1 MGKKLFVK
9 WQNFYARLSL
19 RSVIWLAFSI
29 TALAGVVLIGTSFYS
44 RFSGRL
50 NTVSAEQSQALL
62 EQVSHTLTASLRNMM
77 KISDTL
83 CYSVV
88 KGNDIEDEAF
98 QESFRLLYDSNKN
111 DIENIVLFGKNG
123 EMLAQTPAATMK
135 EEVDVTQEEWF
146 WKALEKPENMHFSKP
161 HVQRLF
167 VHRNHSYSWVISLSQ
182 AVQITRNGQQEDGV
196 LLLDIPYEA
205 VAQMISTASLGKGTY
220 IYLMDGQGNL
230 IYHPNHQLILDGLY
244 QEDNQEIAEYGDGV
258 HTDSFQGEKRM
269 FTVKTIGY
277 TGWRLVSVTEGEN
290 ISLISLK
297 GGLSLLALA
306 LFFII
311 ALGMVNAFI
320 SEKATEPIR
329 SLELALK
336 EIESGDFETVIPEKG
351 CYELRHLGRS
361 LRNMTVE
368 IQRLMEQ
375 EEREHEIQRK
385 NELNTLQSQINPHFL
400 YNSLDIVIWMVQNE
414 EKEDAVKALTAL
426 ARFFRIGLS
435 GGRNIISVREEMEHV
450 KSYLTIQK
458 MRHKNRFQHH
468 FEVDKEVEGMATLKL
483 ILQPLVENAIA
494 YGVQYQDDGD
504 GEIWVR
510 AYLEGNDLI
519 MQVEDNGLGI
529 PPERLEALR
538 RGEILPSRK
547 GSGIGVKNVNERISL
562 YFGPGYGLQI
572 DTELDEGTVITLR
585 QPAQKYEG

>member
-1 MGKKLFVK
+1 MGKTLLAK
-9 WQNFYARLSL
+9 WQKFYARLRL

-29 TALAGVVLIGTSFYS
+29 TALAGVVLMGASFYS
-44 RFSGRL
+44 RFTGRL
-50 NTVSAEQSQALL
+50 DTVSAEQSQALL

-88 KGNDIEDEAF
+88 KGKDIQEESF

-111 DIENIVLFGKNG
+111 DIENIVLFGKDG
-123 EMLAQTPAATMK
+123 EVLAQTPAATLK
-135 EEVDVTQEEWF
+135 EGVEVTGEEWF
-146 WKALEKPENMHFSKP
+146 QKALEKPENMHFSKP

-167 VHRNHSYSWVISLSQ
+167 VHRNHSYSWVISLTQ
-182 AVQITRNGQQEDGV
+182 AVQITRGGQQEDGV

-205 VAQMISTASLGKGTY
+205 VAQMISTASLGKGSY
-220 IYLMDGQGNL
+220 IYLMDSQGGL
-230 IYHPNHQLILDGLY
+230 VYHPNHQLILDGLY
-244 QEDNQEIAEYGDGV
+244 QENNQQAAEYRDGV
-258 HTDSFQGEKRM
+258 YTGSFQGEKRM
-269 FTVKTIGY
+269 LTVKTIGY

-290 ISLISLK
+290 ISLLSLK
-297 GGLSLLALA
+297 GFLSLLAIA
-306 LFFII
+306 LLFII
-311 ALGMVNAFI
+311 AMGMINAFI
-320 SEKATEPIR
+320 SEKATEPI
-329 SLELALK
+329 SSMELALK
-336 EIESGDFETVIPEKG
+336 EIESGNFDAVIPEKG

-368 IQRLMEQ
+368 IHRLMEQ
-375 EEREHEIQRK
+375 EELEHEIQRK

-414 EKEDAVKALTAL
+414 EKEEAVQALTAL

-435 GGRNIISVREEMEHV
+435 GGRNIISVREELEHV

-458 MRHKNRFQHH
+458 MRHKNRFQYH
-468 FEVDKEVEGMATLKL
+468 FQVDKPAEEMATLKL

-510 AYLEGNDLI
+510 AYLEGEDLI
-519 MQVEDNGLGI
+519 LQVEDNGLGI
-529 PPERLEALR
+529 PPDRLEALR

-547 GSGIGVKNVNERISL
+547 GAGIGVKNVNERISL
-562 YFGPGYGLQI
+562 YFGPEYGLQI
-572 DTELDEGTVITLR
+572 DTELDEGTVVTLR
-585 QPAQKYEG
+585 QPARKYEG

>member
-1 MGKKLFVK
+1 MGKTLLAK
-9 WQNFYARLSL
+9 WQKFYARLRL

-29 TALAGVVLIGTSFYS
+29 TALAGVVLMGASFYS
-44 RFSGRL
+44 RFTGRL
-50 NTVSAEQSQALL
+50 DTVSAEQSQALL

-88 KGNDIEDEAF
+88 KGKDIQEESF

-111 DIENIVLFGKNG
+111 DIENIVLFGKDG
-123 EMLAQTPAATMK
+123 EVLAQTPAATLK
-135 EEVDVTQEEWF
+135 EGVEVTGEEWF
-146 WKALEKPENMHFSKP
+146 QKALEKPENMHFSKP

-167 VHRNHSYSWVISLSQ
+167 VHRNHSYSWVISLTQ
-182 AVQITRNGQQEDGV
+182 AVQITRGGQQEDGV

-205 VAQMISTASLGKGTY
+205 VAQMISTASLGKGSY
-220 IYLMDGQGNL
+220 IYLMDSQGGL
-230 IYHPNHQLILDGLY
+230 VYHPNHQLILDGLY
-244 QEDNQEIAEYGDGV
+244 QENNQQAAEYRDGV
-258 HTDSFQGEKRM
+258 YTGSFQGEKRM
-269 FTVKTIGY
+269 LTVKTIGY

-290 ISLISLK
+290 ISLLSLK
-297 GGLSLLALA
+297 GFLSLLAIA
-306 LFFII
+306 LLFII
-311 ALGMVNAFI
+311 AMGMINAFI
-320 SEKATEPIR
+320 SEKATEPI
-329 SLELALK
+329 SSMELALK
-336 EIESGDFETVIPEKG
+336 EIESGNFDAVIPEKG

-368 IQRLMEQ
+368 IHRLMEQ

-414 EKEDAVKALTAL
+414 EKEEAVQALTAL

-435 GGRNIISVREEMEHV
+435 GGRNIISVREELEHV

-458 MRHKNRFQHH
+458 MRHKNRFQYH
-468 FEVDKEVEGMATLKL
+468 FQVDKSAEEMATLKL

-510 AYLEGNDLI
+510 AYLEGEDLI
-519 MQVEDNGLGI
+519 LQVEDNGLGI
-529 PPERLEALR
+529 PPDRLEALR
-538 RGEILPSRK
+538 RG
-547 GSGIGVKNVNERISL
+547 
-562 YFGPGYGLQI
+562 
-572 DTELDEGTVITLR
+572 
-585 QPAQKYEG
+585 